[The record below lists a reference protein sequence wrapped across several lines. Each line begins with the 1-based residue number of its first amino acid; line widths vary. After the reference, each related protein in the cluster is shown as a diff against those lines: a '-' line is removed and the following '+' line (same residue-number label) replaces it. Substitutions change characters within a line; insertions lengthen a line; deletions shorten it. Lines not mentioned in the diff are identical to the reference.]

1 MEDQGTQE
9 KSLAHCAAPPLTAV
23 ERFLNSQKNDT
34 LCFKTQERST
44 DRPILKT
51 TRATEIR
58 KDNKQNMMFGPRKEK
73 NLAVNNGNRNVIGE
87 MIVKGGTTRDYQKS
101 TNCKKRPYKNLIKGQ
116 WTAEEDR
123 KLIKLVK
130 QHGDRKWAI
139 ISEKLEGRAGK
150 QCRERWHNH
159 LRPDIKKDS
168 WSEEEE
174 RVFVEAHTRIGNK
187 WAEIAKLIQGRTEN
201 SIKNHWNATKRR
213 QNSKRKH
220 KRSRNADSTNSDVD
234 DLSPSAK
241 RPCILEDYIRS
252 VDNNDKGNGQNIIT
266 ATGGSNIFLSTP
278 NLEDVDSTSSLLDD
292 PYDEELIFL
301 KNIFANHPV
310 SLENM
315 DLSQGS
321 DEITQSS
328 SSGFMFKNPNPK
340 PNLHNNIVGN
350 QLGTMVTEPAI
361 TSHLASDI
369 YLSDLLDGTA
379 SSSSLSFMSS
389 NNSSEHAA
397 ENELFVPQA
406 NSTSERREMD
416 LMEMLSGSSTIGS
429 TSNIWFPLF

>member
-1 MEDQGTQE
+1 MEDQIIQE

-23 ERFLNSQKNDT
+23 ERFLNSQKNGT
-34 LCFKTQERST
+34 LCFKTQERSI
-44 DRPILKT
+44 DRPIFKT
-51 TRATEIR
+51 ARAIETR
-58 KDNKQNMMFGPRKEK
+58 KNNKENMMMFGPRKGK
-73 NLAVNNGNRNVIGE
+73 NLAVNSGNRNVIGE
-87 MIVKGGTTRDYQKS
+87 MIVKGATTRDYQKS
-101 TNCKKRPYKNLIKGQ
+101 TTCKKRPYKNLIKGQ

-220 KRSRNADSTNSDVD
+220 KRTRNVDSNSSDID

-241 RPCILEDYIRS
+241 RPCILEDYIKS
-252 VDNNDKGNGQNIIT
+252 IENNDKDNGENIIT
-266 ATGGSNIFLSTP
+266 TGGNNVLSTW
-278 NLEDVDSTSSLLDD
+278 NLDDEDSTSSLLDD
-292 PYDEELIFL
+292 PYDEELVFL
-301 KNIFANHPV
+301 RNIFANHPV
-310 SLENM
+310 SLEHM

-340 PNLHNNIVGN
+340 PSSHNNIVGN
-350 QLGTMVTEPAI
+350 QFGTMVTTEPAI

-369 YLSDLLDGTA
+369 YLSDLLDGSA

-389 NNSSEHAA
+389 NNSEHAA

-406 NSTSERREMD
+406 NSTGERREMD
-416 LMEMLSGSSTIGS
+416 LIEMLSGSSTIGG
-429 TSNIWFPLF
+429 TNNIWFPLF